1 MYGAIIGDIVGSI
14 YEFHNIKTKNFPI
27 PDPNMNFTDDS
38 LMTIAVADWLL
49 RDNSHSHAQL
59 EQSFVD
65 LAFKYPTPMGGYG
78 SMFADWLD
86 LPSLHFV
93 VTTGDDSTCR
103 FSLVE
108 QRQPYNSFGN
118 GAGMRV
124 SPVGWWC
131 QTLDDTL
138 KLAEISA
145 SITHNHPEGI
155 KGAQV
160 VAGSIFLARSGAT
173 KDDIRQFASSFG
185 YDMNR
190 TSDQIRPNYT
200 FDGSC
205 QGTVPE
211 ALISFLD
218 STDYEDCIRIGVSL
232 GGDSDTLC
240 AIAGSVAEA
249 YYKHIPPQLINL
261 ANKFIPE
268 DLKQIV
274 QKFYDHL
281 DDNENKMLIENSD

>member
-14 YEFHNIKTKNFPI
+14 YEFNNIKTKHFPI
-27 PDPNMNFTDDS
+27 PDPQMNFTDDS

-49 RDNSHSHAQL
+49 RDPSHSHAQL
-59 EQSFVD
+59 EQSFVG
-65 LAFKYPTPMGGYG
+65 LAFNYPTPMGGYG
-78 SMFADWLD
+78 SMFAEWLA
-86 LPSLHFV
+86 LPSSHFV
-93 VTTGDDSTCR
+93 VSSEGEGPRR
-103 FSLVE
+103 FTLLE

-131 QTLDDTL
+131 HSLDETLR
-138 KLAEISA
+138 LAEISA

-155 KGAQV
+155 KGAQA
-160 VAGSIFLARSGAT
+160 VAGAIFLARTGAS
-173 KDDIRQFASSFG
+173 KQDIRQFASSFG

-190 TSDQIRPNYT
+190 HSDQIRPNYT

-211 ALISFLD
+211 ALIAFLD
-218 STDYEDCIRIGVSL
+218 STDYEDCIRTGVSL
-232 GGDSDTLC
+232 GGDSDTIC

-249 YYKHIPPQLINL
+249 FYKHIPNHLIQL
-261 ANKFIPE
+261 ANNLLTD
-268 DLKQIV
+268 DLNIIV
-274 QKFYDHL
+274 QQFYNQLSNYHHFSY
-281 DDNENKMLIENSD
+281 IQ